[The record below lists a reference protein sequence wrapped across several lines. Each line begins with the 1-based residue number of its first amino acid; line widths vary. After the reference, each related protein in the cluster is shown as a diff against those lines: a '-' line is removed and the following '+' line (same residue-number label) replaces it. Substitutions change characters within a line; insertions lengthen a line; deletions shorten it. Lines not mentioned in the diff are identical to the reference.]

1 LADPQIALIAMR
13 TPSARVA
20 LLLAALAV
28 SSIAHAGSDG
38 KAIARAVPSFREI
51 LRRPLSLSEA
61 LDIAAEQNAVI
72 LAARKDV
79 EARFGVAIQ
88 VRSLVLPKVLAEAA
102 YGFRQ
107 DSLIEQNQNRE
118 VPEVSAS
125 LPLLGIETTL
135 GGGNAARINNQAWSA
150 DVRIVQSIYE
160 GGRMMSALRQDKLIR
175 EQAMLDFQ
183 TVVADVLLGVRLA
196 YDDAQLAALQIR
208 LRDESVGLLG
218 GILGKI
224 QEQRKV
230 GAVTEFEE
238 LRAKVE
244 QDNARTPLAIAR
256 QDRVIAEQRLVQL
269 MGYDEPAAASNDLPL
284 NLSTPLRAPKYV
296 NGLEV
301 AILTAER
308 QRTELGS
315 LQVAGKL
322 GDEAIV
328 VAKSGYKPSVQ
339 GFVGH
344 QAVSRVQSRNIG
356 DPYHGAIAGVQMS
369 WAMFDGFLTQGRVS
383 EARARRG
390 QIAYNTDELARQIQL
405 QVRGEWV
412 RMVEARN
419 ILNVQAGNIESGIR
433 AMELANIRF
442 STGIGTQVEVLSAQ
456 SALTDARDFYAT
468 ALRNYSVAYSRLLR
482 ATGEDMQRTRA
493 GGG

>member
-1 LADPQIALIAMR
+1 MNTL
-13 TPSARVA
+13 SARVA
-20 LLLAALAV
+20 LLVSVLAI
-28 SSIAHAGSDG
+28 SPWAHAGEDSRP
-38 KAIARAVPSFREI
+38 IPRAVPSFREI
-51 LRRPLSLSEA
+51 LRRPLSLTEA
-61 LDIAAEQNAVI
+61 LDIAAEQNALI

-79 EARFGVAIQ
+79 EARFGVAVQ
-88 VRSLVLPKVLAEAA
+88 VRSIVLPKVIAEAA

-135 GGGNAARINNQAWSA
+135 GGGNTARINNQTWSA

-160 GGRMMSALRQDKLIR
+160 GGRMMSALRQDQLIR

-183 TVVADVLLGVRLA
+183 TVVADVLLGVRVA
-196 YDDAQLAALQIR
+196 YDDAQLAALQIQ
-208 LRDESVGLLG
+208 LREQSVGLLG
-218 GILGKI
+218 GILGQI

-256 QDRVIAEQRLVQL
+256 QDRVISEQRLIQL
-269 MGYDEPAAASNDLPL
+269 MGYDEPAAASNNLPL
-284 NLSTPLRAPKYV
+284 NLSTSMRAPKYES
-296 NGLEV
+296 GLEV
-301 AILTAER
+301 AILTAGR
-308 QRTELGS
+308 QRSELAAI
-315 LQVAGKL
+315 QVGKRL

-328 VAKSGYKPSVQ
+328 VARSGYKPSVQ

-344 QAVSRVQSRNIG
+344 QYVSRVQSRNIG
-356 DPYHGAIAGVQMS
+356 DPYHGTIAGVQMS
-369 WAMFDGFLTQGRVS
+369 WALFDGFLTQGRVS
-383 EARARRG
+383 EATARRD
-390 QIAYNTDELARQIQL
+390 QTAHLTDELARQIQL
-405 QVRGEWV
+405 QVRSEWA
-412 RMVEARN
+412 RLVEARN

-433 AMELANIRF
+433 AMELANLRF

-456 SALTDARDFYAT
+456 TALTDARDFYAQ

-493 GGG
+493 GER